1 MDNLVPPSKIS
12 DMPTGW
18 ICGQTARDFVKTK
31 TGFNNSM
38 NIQDSEEFQTSKF
51 YCKTDFDMSEIKAEE
66 KSYVPLPKFY
76 KFESKEVRERVLYA
90 NFIRVNQDI
99 KELIDELFN
108 KDKAK

>member
-1 MDNLVPPSKIS
+1 
-12 DMPTGW
+12 
-18 ICGQTARDFVKTK
+18 
-31 TGFNNSM
+31 
-38 NIQDSEEFQTSKF
+38 
-51 YCKTDFDMSEIKAEE
+51 MSEIKAEE